1 MGKRAWTLEWD
12 QKLFSTFVGN
22 EWVEP
27 VINYFNEQQKQF
39 GEKAFI
45 LGATSMHLGSGNIS
59 NDSWRMAADAYS
71 KSVFPDISEEQKVN
85 DELRLTVQHLEK
97 KERVCIDLPFPNC
110 IKAYPVISWVCPG
123 GREKFARER
132 AILRAKLIG
141 MSEAPWIYYGIA
153 RNLKRLK
160 EEGEAAKTV
169 FGLDAYGEI
178 VDNIER
184 FLDAMNK
191 RYPVILENP
200 FETCMS

>member
-1 MGKRAWTLEWD
+1 MHRSAIS
-12 QKLFSTFVGN
+12 KLHQGL
-22 EWVEP
+22 P
-27 VINYFNEQQKQF
+27 GY
-39 GEKAFI
+39 
-45 LGATSMHLGSGNIS
+45 LLDMSGGT
-59 NDSWRMAADAYS
+59 R
-71 KSVFPDISEEQKVN
+71 
-85 DELRLTVQHLEK
+85 
-97 KERVCIDLPFPNC
+97 
-110 IKAYPVISWVCPG
+110 
-123 GREKFARER
+123 KFARER

-141 MSEAPWIYYGIA
+141 MSEAPWIYYGVA